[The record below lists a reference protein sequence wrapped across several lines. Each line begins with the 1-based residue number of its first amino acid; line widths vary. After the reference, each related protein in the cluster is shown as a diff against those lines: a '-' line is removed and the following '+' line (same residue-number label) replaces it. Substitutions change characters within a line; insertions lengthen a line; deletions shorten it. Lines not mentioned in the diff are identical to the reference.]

1 MTEILTAA
9 QMRAIEQ
16 AAIDSGKVTGL
27 ELMERAGAGVVEAL
41 LEEWPELAET
51 PRTAEVLC
59 GPGNNG
65 SDGFVVARLLKARGW
80 DVRVFLYG
88 KTDRLPPDARKNHDL
103 WCETEPVFPACGADV
118 PKDAGRIDLFVDAV
132 FGIGLSRP
140 VADPCLWEWFWL
152 IDDASDI
159 ADMDNPGDARGAAR
173 TLAIDVPSGL
183 DADTGAVPGG
193 LPEHG
198 LRAPRV
204 MLTVTFHAPK
214 RGHVTGEGKDL
225 CGKLVVKDIGL

>member
-16 AAIDSGKVTGL
+16 AAMDSGEVTGL
-27 ELMERAGAGVVEAL
+27 ELMERAGAGVVEAI
-41 LEEWPELAET
+41 LEEWPAMALTSHKA
-51 PRTAEVLC
+51 VILC

-65 SDGFVVARLLKARGW
+65 GDGFVVARLLKARGW
-80 DVRVFLYG
+80 EVEVFLYG
-88 KTDRLPPDARKNHDL
+88 DKGKLPIDAKVNYER
-103 WCETEPVFPACGADV
+103 WCEIGKVVPACGDV
-118 PKDAGRIDLFVDAV
+118 VQQGTGPVDLMIDSV

-140 VADPCLWEWFWL
+140 VDDPCLWEWFWL
-152 IDDASDI
+152 IDDAIDV
-159 ADMDNPGDARGAAR
+159 ADLEQSGRL
-173 TLAIDVPSGL
+173 THTVAIDIPSGL
-183 DADTGAVPGG
+183 DTDTGEVLGD

-214 RGHVTGEGKDL
+214 VGHMQGGGKEI